1 MAASPHPL
9 PFMARRRWV
18 FPVIL
23 GMVIHAAP
31 AHSDDATAEAPVVV
45 ATGSGPLETSIE
57 VQKLLVG
64 EGPAGGTV
72 RQFVDARR
80 LEAGEQLYYTLRVKN
95 PGRTPV
101 SDVVVTKRLPY
112 GVDYV
117 PGSAV
122 GPGCS
127 VALSMDNGLT
137 FTGDKGKGAN
147 GAFTHVR
154 WTFDHPLAPG
164 ATALLRF
171 RAVFL

>member
-1 MAASPHPL
+1 MAASPL
-9 PFMARRRWV
+9 QSSFMPRSRWI
-18 FPVIL
+18 FLAIL
-23 GMVIHAAP
+23 GTAIHAAP
-31 AHSDDATAEAPVVV
+31 VRADDASVEAPVVV

-57 VQKLLVG
+57 VQKLLVNK
-64 EGPAGGTV
+64 GPDGATV

-80 LEAGEQLYYTLRVKN
+80 LEAGEQLYYTVRVKN

-101 SDVVVTKRLPY
+101 TDVVVTKRLPY
-112 GVDYV
+112 GVVYV

-127 VALSMDNGLT
+127 VELSTDNGVT
-137 FTGDKGKGAN
+137 FARDKGKGAT

-154 WTFDHPLAPG
+154 WTFDRPLAPG